1 MRCPNCGTT
10 YQEARRFCLEC
21 GTRLDS
27 GCPSCGAKNPPAARF
42 CGDCGAPL
50 TADAATGPP
59 THSTAAGPR
68 VGAEVTGGA
77 AQVAERRLVS
87 VLFADLVGFTPFA
100 EERDA
105 EEVRELLG
113 RYFEAAREVVE
124 RYGGVVE
131 KFIGDA
137 VMAVWGTPVS
147 HEDDAER
154 AVRAAL
160 DVIDAVRGLSHG
172 LEARAGVLSGEA
184 AVSLAATG
192 QGMVAGDL
200 VNTASRLQS
209 AAAPGVV
216 LVGESTMQAA
226 SGAVVFEPA
235 GDQVLKGK
243 AAPVPAWRAL
253 RVVAERG
260 GRGRVGGLEPPFVG
274 RDTEFRLLKELFHA
288 TGRED
293 RSRLVS
299 ITGQAGMGKSRLAWE
314 LEKYV
319 DGLVEAVWWHHGRSP
334 AYGSGVTFW
343 ALGEM
348 VRSRCG
354 LAESDDEATTRA
366 KVSETLVRFVSEASD
381 RGWIE
386 PALLTLLGIG
396 EPPGSAAEH
405 LFPAWRTFFEHIATQ
420 GTVAMVFEDLQWA
433 DPGLLSFIDHVAGWS
448 QGKPILVVAL
458 ARPEL
463 LEAHPDW
470 GAGQRGFA
478 SVALAPLENDAMHE
492 LLAGLVPG
500 LPPATATRIVE
511 RADGIPLYAVETVR
525 MLLTNG
531 RLVLEDGVCRPAG
544 DLSTLDVPETLRSLV
559 ASRLDA
565 LEPSDRGLLQAAS
578 VLGQVFTPAALA
590 AISGI
595 PEPDLEPRL
604 RALVRR
610 EMLAQRADPRAPDRG
625 QWMFAQSLLRE
636 VSYATLS
643 RDDRRAHHLAAA
655 RHFEALGTDE
665 LAGALAAQY
674 EAAWRASRPGPE
686 ADALA
691 VQARLA
697 LRAAGERALSL
708 GSPEQAQGLFESA
721 LSLADEPLE
730 RARILERA
738 GLAARN
744 TGDSEAAQGYL
755 EEAVTIQRGRGDLRA
770 AAHATA
776 LLADAVIFRSRLE
789 AAAALLGPAVDE
801 YAVLGED
808 AGLAALI
815 SQAARVE
822 MLRQE
827 DLARALALADRG
839 LAMAEKLDLVP
850 IVADLLITRG
860 TALAQ
865 LGRDY
870 EALGAIETG
879 RRLAAGHGLAEK
891 EIRALV
897 NCSAP
902 LQAEDPRAALKAAH
916 MALVLARRVGSRPD
930 ETMAANNLAE
940 AARVTGDW
948 DLAFDEVTRTEAS
961 ASGEAALYTGYGL
974 VSLRAERGQDVT
986 EAVAEL
992 RSFLER
998 RMAEAEPGFEA
1009 GLLDLEAIVALP
1021 AGRYGEAARRHLE
1034 AARLDSF
1041 NATGHSIEA
1050 IQAAL
1055 LAGDPDLT
1063 RAALTALETS
1073 GSHGAMAKLARRLG
1087 EAGMAA
1093 LEGRTQEAAV
1103 GLREVRDA
1111 YRKADLARP
1120 LALTGLVACRLLGLD
1135 HPDVSGALDE
1145 ARAIFERLGARAW
1158 LERLDEIRT
1167 RPQGPPSRAAGEARD
1182 ETSTREDPATSIP
1195 SAESA

>member
-10 YQEARRFCLEC
+10 DQEARRFCLEC
-21 GTRLDS
+21 GTRLDP
-27 GCPSCGAKNPPAARF
+27 GCASCGAQNPPAARF
-42 CGDCGAPL
+42 CGDCGTPL
-50 TADAATGPP
+50 TADAAAGSRG
-59 THSTAAGPR
+59 HSAAADPR
-68 VGAEVTGGA
+68 VGAEGTGGA
-77 AQVAERRLVS
+77 AKVAERRLVS
-87 VLFADLVGFTPFA
+87 VLFVDLVGFTTYS

-113 RYFEAAREVVE
+113 RYFEASREVVE

-160 DVIDAVRGLSHG
+160 DVIDAVRGLGHG
-172 LEARAGVLSGEA
+172 HEARAGVLSGEA
-184 AVSLAATG
+184 AVTVGATG

-226 SGAVVFEPA
+226 SGAVAFEPA
-235 GDQVLKGK
+235 GDHALRGK

-260 GRGRVGGLEPPFVG
+260 GRGRAGGLEPPFVG
-274 RDTEFRLLKELFHA
+274 RDTEFRLLKELLHA
-288 TGRED
+288 TGRD
-293 RSRLVS
+293 RRSRLIS
-299 ITGQAGMGKSRLAWE
+299 ITGQAGIGKSRLAWE

-319 DGLVEAVWWHHGRSP
+319 DGLVETVWWHHGRSP

-348 VRSRCG
+348 VRGRCG
-354 LAESDDEATTRA
+354 LAEGDDEATTRA
-366 KVSETLVRFVSEASD
+366 RVSQSVATFVSAPAE
-381 RGWIE
+381 REWIE
-386 PALLTLLGIG
+386 LALLALLGVG
-396 EPPGSAAEH
+396 EPATSGPEQ
-405 LFPAWRTFFEHIATQ
+405 LFPAWRTFFERIAAQ
-420 GTVAMVFEDLQWA
+420 GTVAMIFEDLQWA
-433 DPGLLSFIDHVAGWS
+433 DPGTLAFIDHLAGWS
-448 QGKPILVVAL
+448 HGSPILVVAL

-470 GAGQRGFA
+470 GAGQRGFT
-478 SVALAPLENDAMHE
+478 SIALAPLEDDDMNE

-500 LPPATATRIVE
+500 LPAAAAARIVE
-511 RADGIPLYAVETVR
+511 RADGVPLYAVETVR
-525 MLLTNG
+525 MLLTSG
-531 RLVLEDGVCRPAG
+531 RLVLEDGACRPTG
-544 DLSTLDVPETLRSLV
+544 DLSTLEVPETLRSLV

-565 LEPSDRGLLQAAS
+565 LEPADRGLLQAAS

-590 AISGI
+590 AVSSI
-595 PEPDLEPRL
+595 PEPALEPRL
-604 RALVRR
+604 LALVRR

-674 EAAWRASRPGPE
+674 EAALRASRPGAE

-721 LSLADEPLE
+721 LELADEPLE
-730 RARILERA
+730 RARVLERV

-744 TGDSEAAQGYL
+744 AGDSEAAQGYL
-755 EEAVTIQRGRGDLRA
+755 EEAVAIQRGLGDLRA

-776 LLADAVIFRSRLE
+776 LLADAVIFGSRLE
-789 AAAALLGPAVDE
+789 AAAALLGPALEE

-827 DLARALALADRG
+827 DQPRALALADRG
-839 LAMAEKLDLVP
+839 LALAEKLDLVP
-850 IVADLLITRG
+850 MVADLLITRG

-870 EALGAIETG
+870 EALGSIETG
-879 RRLAAGHGLAEK
+879 RRLAAGHGLSEK

-902 LQAEDPRAALKAAH
+902 LQNEDPGAALEAAR

-940 AARVTGDW
+940 AARATGDW
-948 DLAFDEVTRTEAS
+948 DLAFEEVTRTEAS
-961 ASGEAALYTGYGL
+961 ASGEAALFTRYAL

-992 RSFLER
+992 RAFCEKR
-998 RMAEAEPGFEA
+998 IAEAEPGFEA
-1009 GLLDLEAIVALP
+1009 ALLDLEGVVALP
-1021 AGRYGEAARRHLE
+1021 AGRYGEAARCHLD
-1034 AARLDSF
+1034 AARHDSF
-1041 NATGHSIEA
+1041 NATGHYIEA
-1050 IQAAL
+1050 VPAAL

-1063 RAALTALETS
+1063 REALTALEIS

-1087 EAGMAA
+1087 EAGVAA
-1093 LEGRTQEAAV
+1093 LEGRTKEAAV

-1120 LALTGLVACRLLGLD
+1120 LALTGLVTCRLLGLD
-1135 HPDVSGALDE
+1135 HPDVPGALDE
-1145 ARAIFERLGARAW
+1145 ARAILERLGASAW
-1158 LERLDEIRT
+1158 LDRLDEIRT
-1167 RPQGPPSRAAGEARD
+1167 RSKGSPSRAAGEARD
-1182 ETSTREDPATSIP
+1182 GTAAREDSATTIP